1 MFHEPLSWT
10 NALGS
15 RLRKTLPAD
24 FTNISLSE
32 MYTIKGI
39 ILDVSI
45 DALHYFSYNNQM
57 TVLFLHCTL

>member
-1 MFHEPLSWT
+1 MSLTHEQMLLEVDYMRHCQLTSQT
-10 NALGS
+10 YH
-15 RLRKTLPAD
+15 
-24 FTNISLSE
+24 SE